1 MTRSEWAT
9 LCDARL
15 KASGITNFSALEIC
29 DVGRESQ
36 GVSLDPP
43 EIELLDNAIKLIDVL
58 QYVRRAGGVDPVL
71 INSWYR
77 SPDYNQVIG
86 GVPNSMHL
94 TLGAADIVKVNWTPK
109 QVADLLDN
117 SPYRQQLGIGRYKT
131 FTHVDIRGI
140 IGRSSPARWGKNV

>member
-36 GVSLDPP
+36 GVSLAPP

-117 SPYRQQLGIGRYKT
+117 SPYRQQLGIGRYRT

>member
-36 GVSLDPP
+36 GVSLAPP

-58 QYVRRAGGVDPVL
+58 QYVRRADGVAPVL

-117 SPYRQQLGIGRYKT
+117 SPYKQQLGIGRYRT